1 MCVVIGLTL
10 SCLLKINMV
19 SFTDPVLEAKA
30 GISVKPENP
39 KEIVDAIL
47 KLYKMPES
55 KRNELGQ
62 NGRVFVEKYHS
73 YEQLAKQY
81 EYLFN

>member
-1 MCVVIGLTL
+1 M
-10 SCLLKINMV
+10 
-19 SFTDPVLEAKA
+19 
-30 GISVKPENP
+30 
-39 KEIVDAIL
+39 DAIL

-62 NGRVFVEKYHS
+62 NGRVYVEKYHS